1 MFNYSKLR
9 GRIKE
14 LGFSESEIAKKINI
28 SKATISSRLNG
39 NSEFSSKETDCLIDL
54 LQINDNEI
62 KDYFFCKNGSE

>member
-1 MFNYSKLR
+1 MFDYSKLR

-28 SKATISSRLNG
+28 SKATISSRFNG
-39 NSEFSSKETDCLIDL
+39 NSEFSSKETDCLINL

-62 KDYFFCKNGSE
+62 KDYFFCKKGSE

>member
-28 SKATISSRLNG
+28 SKATISSRFNG

-54 LQINDNEI
+54 LQISDNEI